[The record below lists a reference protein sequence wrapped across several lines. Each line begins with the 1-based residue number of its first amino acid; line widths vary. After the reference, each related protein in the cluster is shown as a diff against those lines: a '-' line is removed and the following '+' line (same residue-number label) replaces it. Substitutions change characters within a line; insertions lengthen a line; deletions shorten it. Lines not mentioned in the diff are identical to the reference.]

1 MLDLIL
7 DQIKNLSLSL
17 ILLSIF
23 KNLYYMFLIRSK

>member
-17 ILLSIF
+17 ILLSVF
-23 KNLYYMFLIRSK
+23 KNLYYLFLIRSK

>member
-23 KNLYYMFLIRSK
+23 KNLYYLFLVRSK